1 MCPEGKG
8 KAAGTVDCFSFASAF
23 SKVASEGATGKTRQ
37 DFSEKNKQEEIRKEK
52 ENKVCGTNQVRVDQA
67 VFNLEENS
75 VSKTM
80 VSDDS
85 KRPHAFCN
93 EDGKDLEESNQPSP
107 TEKRGTRELW
117 IRRTRI

>member
-1 MCPEGKG
+1 M
-8 KAAGTVDCFSFASAF
+8 
-23 SKVASEGATGKTRQ
+23 
-37 DFSEKNKQEEIRKEK
+37 
-52 ENKVCGTNQVRVDQA
+52 
-67 VFNLEENS
+67 FNLEENS

>member
-1 MCPEGKG
+1 M
-8 KAAGTVDCFSFASAF
+8 
-23 SKVASEGATGKTRQ
+23 
-37 DFSEKNKQEEIRKEK
+37 
-52 ENKVCGTNQVRVDQA
+52 DQA